1 MYENEFKVNENKL
14 KMYIYELIMND
25 NESTMNLR

>member
-25 NESTMNLR
+25 NESTMNLK